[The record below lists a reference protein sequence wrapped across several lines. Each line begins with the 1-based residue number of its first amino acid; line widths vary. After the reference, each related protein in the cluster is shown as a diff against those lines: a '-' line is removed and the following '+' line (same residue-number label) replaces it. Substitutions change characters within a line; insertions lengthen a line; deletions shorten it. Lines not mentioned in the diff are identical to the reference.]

1 MRQLMSRLRQLWEY
15 LRSSLWFL
23 PTLLVGVGVALAVA
37 LIESES
43 FVEREQLTTR
53 WPRLFGAGAEG
64 SRGMLAAIASSMIT
78 VAGVAFSITVVAFT
92 LASSQYTSRILRN
105 FMRDR
110 SNQAVLGVFLGV
122 FAYCLV
128 VLRTIRGGDE
138 EVFVPS
144 VAVLVA
150 VLLAFVAIGFLVFFI
165 HHIASSIQA
174 SYIIEGASEETIG
187 AIERLFPEENRAD
200 VETPLSAPIPTQA
213 NWRMIPARTT
223 GYIQGIDEDSFNRV
237 ATESQTMIRM
247 ERTIGDFVI
256 EATPLAFIAG
266 GKETTTELAGT
277 INAACTIGR
286 YRTVYQDVAFGIRQI
301 VDIALKALSPG
312 INDTTTAVICI
323 DFLGAILVRLA
334 PRSLETARSRHQR
347 VILPRQTFA
356 GFLGDA
362 FAQIRQNADG
372 NVAVLKRLLE
382 ILEIISGQT
391 TDPSRR
397 QELTEHAALVMEM
410 VERSVPSAADR
421 QTIKAAMERFLETS
435 SSMQPALRSTRSRH
449 PHPG

>member
-1 MRQLMSRLRQLWEY
+1 MRPLINRLRQLWER
-15 LRSSLWFL
+15 LRSSLWFV
-23 PTLLVGVGVALAVA
+23 PTLLVIGGVALAVA

-43 FVEREQLTTR
+43 FVERERLTTR

-78 VAGVAFSITVVAFT
+78 VAGVAFSITVVTFA

-165 HHIASSIQA
+165 HHVAASIQA
-174 SYIIEGASEETIG
+174 SNVIQGASEETIQ
-187 AIERLFPEENRAD
+187 AVDRLFPEEEGDTEESA
-200 VETPLSAPIPTQA
+200 LSSAIQGEA
-213 NWRMIPARTT
+213 SWRMVPASTT
-223 GYIQGIDEDSFNRV
+223 GYIQAFDV
-237 ATESQTMIRM
+237 ESLSRLAGELDAVIRM
-247 ERTIGDFVI
+247 ERGIGDFVI
-256 EATPLAFIAG
+256 EATPLAFV
-266 GKETTTELAGT
+266 AGT
-277 INAACTIGR
+277 ETATHLARKLNAACTVGR
-286 YRTVYQDVAFGIRQI
+286 YRTVDQDVAFGIRQI

-312 INDTTTAVICI
+312 INDTTTAAICI

-334 PRSLETARSRHQR
+334 PRRLRPARSEDQR
-347 VILPRQTFA
+347 VLLPRQTFA
-356 GFLGDA
+356 GLLSSSFD
-362 FAQIRQNADG
+362 QIRQNAEG
-372 NVAVLKRLLE
+372 NVAILSRLLE
-382 ILEIISGQT
+382 VLAIIAGQT
-391 TDPSRR
+391 RNPAR
-397 QELTEHAALVMEM
+397 QRDLVGHAVLVLE
-410 VERSVPSAADR
+410 VAERSVPSGRDRAA
-421 QTIKAAMERFLETS
+421 INVAMERLMEVMRETD
-435 SSMQPALRSTRSRH
+435 Q
-449 PHPG
+449 